1 MVRQKIGA
9 VALVVRDY
17 DEAKAWYTQVLGFDL
32 VEDTP
37 LSGGKRW
44 LVVAPPGAGG
54 GTALLLARAATEE
67 QAGRMGNQ
75 TGGRV
80 FLFLNTDDFR
90 RDHAALTARG
100 VVFREAPREEAYGTV
115 AVFED
120 LYGNLWDLLQLK
132 A

>member
-1 MVRQKIGA
+1 MTRQRIGA

-17 DEAKAWYTQVLGFDL
+17 DEAKAWYTGVLGFDL
-32 VEDTP
+32 IEDTP
-37 LSGGKRW
+37 MGGGKRW
-44 LVVAPPGAGG
+44 LLVAPPGGPN
-54 GTALLLARAATEE
+54 LLLARAATPE
-67 QAGRMGNQ
+67 QESRIGDQ

-80 FLFLNTDDFR
+80 FLFLHTDDFR
-90 RDHAALTARG
+90 REHAAMTARG

-132 A
+132 RG